1 MATALLGTPGSRAAR
16 LLHRLAGHPLLI
28 LTLVAA
34 IPRLVRLGAAPA
46 DLDETWSWYTIHLIR
61 SGRGFWQALSVGLD
75 GPLFVA
81 GDLGVAAVAGGDPPL
96 VGLRLLPAIA
106 GTLAIPL
113 TFALARRLWGGRAA
127 VVVTCLCAL
136 SPFLIFYSRHARPY
150 SLLLLCCLLH
160 AWVAEAPALRWR
172 QVWLAATAALVMASH
187 YYGIVFLAG
196 FHGLRFFAH
205 VLARRPGDRR
215 RALKDGVTSLVA
227 AAPFVALLVHGL
239 ASLSLPHWSLYPL
252 DLPAVWAEQL
262 LFLGSTVG
270 DAPHS
275 AALLNRVIA
284 LLLLV
289 PFATASWRSRQA
301 LLDRPLLVLGLVLP
315 LLVVIGGAM
324 VGQHWLFFPRG
335 FIGGTPFLLAGWGLL
350 ALELPV
356 RPAARNAYAALILVP
371 FLASSVAVATSYPDH
386 AFYRNRRVMAEIV
399 EQTTRI
405 RDRYDVLLVHH
416 WWLAQYV
423 AFYHPDPDCVRG
435 LGMWRRAE
443 AARDGELTA
452 VLQDLASVPP
462 TARVLVLRNNLIYAY
477 GDRGDA
483 VLEALRARRPQ
494 LAVFP
499 CRDEPPVVGESM
511 LCNGMFL
518 FGPEFDRPQQPA
530 GLLR

>member
-1 MATALLGTPGSRAAR
+1 MATQLLGTPPSRAAR
-16 LLHRLAGHPLLI
+16 LIHRLASHPLLI

-34 IPRLVRLGAAPA
+34 ILRFVRLGVAPA
-46 DLDETWSWYTIHLIR
+46 DLDETWSWYTVYLIR
-61 SGRGFWQALSVGLD
+61 SGRGFRETLSVGLD
-75 GPLFVA
+75 GALFVA
-81 GDLGVAAVAGGDPPL
+81 GNLGVAAVAGGDPPL
-96 VGLRLLPAIA
+96 VGLRLPPAIA

-113 TFALARRLWGGRAA
+113 TFALARRLWGDRAGA
-127 VVVTCLCAL
+127 VVACLCTF

-160 AWVAEAPALRWR
+160 AWVAEAFALRWR
-172 QVWLAATAALVMASH
+172 RVWLAATAALVMASH

-196 FHGLRFFAH
+196 FHGLRWLAH
-205 VLARRPGDRR
+205 VLARRPADGR
-215 RALKDGVTSLVA
+215 RALMDGVTSLAA
-227 AAPFVALLVHGL
+227 AAPFVALLVRGL

-262 LFLGSTVG
+262 LFLGSTIG

-275 AALLNRVIA
+275 AAFLNRAIA

-289 PFATASWRSRQA
+289 PFATASWRSWQT
-301 LLDRPLLVLGLVLP
+301 LLDRPLLVLGLALP
-315 LLVVIGGAM
+315 LFVVVGGAV

-335 FIGGTPFLLAGWGLL
+335 FIGDTPFLLAGWGLL
-350 ALELPV
+350 TLELPV

-371 FLASSVAVATSYPDH
+371 FLASGVAVAASYSGH
-386 AFYRNRRVMAEIV
+386 AFYRNRGVMAEIV

-423 AFYHPDPDCVRG
+423 AFYHPAPDCVRG

-462 TARVLVLRNNLIYAY
+462 GARVLLLRNDLTNAY
-477 GDRGDA
+477 GDPGDA
-483 VLEALRARRPQ
+483 VLEALRARRAQ
-494 LAVFP
+494 LAVLP

-511 LCNGMFL
+511 LCNGLFL
-518 FGPEFDRPQQPA
+518 FGPESDRSQPPG
-530 GLLR
+530 GLR